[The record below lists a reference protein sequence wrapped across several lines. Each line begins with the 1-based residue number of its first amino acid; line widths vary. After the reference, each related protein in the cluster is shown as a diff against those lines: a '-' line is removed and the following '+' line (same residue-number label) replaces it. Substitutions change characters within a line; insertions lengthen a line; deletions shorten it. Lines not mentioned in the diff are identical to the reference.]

1 MLETSNVLG
10 SGSPSEMLIGRMAK
24 LLPSILI
31 GNPCKSR
38 LTQTLNQL
46 SLSSP
51 CYFDNVRRPAKHS
64 VRPRYAVARMRRIAS
79 IFFNDVRRRVGS
91 RSKGIF
97 VLLDQS
103 GPLLNTLVP
112 CPGTTSLIE
121 ERVSRPS
128 APLTEVSLRNAPF
141 ELW

>member
-51 CYFDNVRRPAKHS
+51 
-64 VRPRYAVARMRRIAS
+64 
-79 IFFNDVRRRVGS
+79 
-91 RSKGIF
+91 
-97 VLLDQS
+97 LLF
-103 GPLLNTLVP
+103 
-112 CPGTTSLIE
+112 
-121 ERVSRPS
+121 R
-128 APLTEVSLRNAPF
+128 
-141 ELW
+141 

>member
-51 CYFDNVRRPAKHS
+51 VISIMCAGQPSTVSVPA
-64 VRPRYAVARMRRIAS
+64 MR
-79 IFFNDVRRRVGS
+79 
-91 RSKGIF
+91 
-97 VLLDQS
+97 
-103 GPLLNTLVP
+103 
-112 CPGTTSLIE
+112 
-121 ERVSRPS
+121 
-128 APLTEVSLRNAPF
+128 
-141 ELW
+141 